1 MCWRMSVLVGDSVN
15 MWRKA
20 LLLKYI
26 GLLIPTPLFVVV
38 VVVNLSLTLVGL
50 LVKWSL

>member
-38 VVVNLSLTLVGL
+38 VNLSLTLVGL